1 MERTCSITGA
11 IVTDKDGVMW
21 MQLRPTLQDFV
32 KTIHDGID
40 AGSFIS
46 YDALNEILHAYVASL
61 TAEETKA
68 HDVLMHDVN
77 KQYEL
82 DETLQPINPRTAEDK
97 QLSFGERLS
106 DKIADFGGS
115 WKFIIIFMSILVAW
129 MILNSLFL
137 MNKGFDPYPYILLNL
152 MLSCVA
158 ALQAPVIMLSQNRQE
173 DKDRERAE
181 YDFKV
186 NLKAE
191 TEIRLLHKK
200 LDHLLLHQHRNMIEL
215 FQLHLDLTEQV
226 QQRIDTLKKEDNE
239 RK

>member
-1 MERTCSITGA
+1 
-11 IVTDKDGVMW
+11 MW
-21 MQLRPTLQDFV
+21 MQLRPGLQEFV
-32 KTIHDGID
+32 KTIHNGID

-46 YDALNEILHAYVASL
+46 YKALNEVLHAYVANL

-68 HDVLMHDVN
+68 HSALMHNVS
-77 KQYEL
+77 KQYEE
-82 DETLQPINPRTAEDK
+82 DKTLQPIEARTDDK

-115 WKFIIIFMSILVAW
+115 WRFIIIFLSFLVVW
-129 MILNSLFL
+129 MLINSFYL
-137 MNKGFDPYPYILLNL
+137 MTNAFDPYPYILLNL

-158 ALQAPVIMLSQNRQE
+158 ALQAPLIMMSQNRQE

-181 YDFKV
+181 YDFRV

-191 TEIRLLHKK
+191 KEIRLLHKK
-200 LDHLLLHQHRNMIEL
+200 IDHLLLHQHRNIIEL

-226 QQRIDTLKKEDNE
+226 QQSIDSLKK
-239 RK
+239 

>member
-21 MQLRPTLQDFV
+21 MQLRPTLQSFV
-32 KTIHDGID
+32 KTIHNGID

-46 YDALNEILHAYVASL
+46 YEALNEILHAYVASL

-68 HDVLMHDVN
+68 HDALMHDVS
-77 KQYEL
+77 KQYEH
-82 DETLQPINPRTAEDK
+82 DETLQPIKTKMEEKEP
-97 QLSFGERLS
+97 SFGERLS

-115 WKFIIIFMSILVAW
+115 WRFIIMFLSFLVVW
-129 MILNSLFL
+129 MLINSFYL

-158 ALQAPVIMLSQNRQE
+158 ALQAPVIMMSQNRQE

-226 QQRIDTLKKEDNE
+226 QQRIDTIKTVENE

>member
-21 MQLRPTLQDFV
+21 MQLRPALQAFV

-46 YDALNEILHAYVASL
+46 YKALNEILHAYVANL
-61 TAEETKA
+61 TAQETKA
-68 HDVLMHDVN
+68 HEVLMENVQQ
-77 KQYEL
+77 QYEL
-82 DETLQPINPRTAEDK
+82 DETLQPIDAHLKEKPIT
-97 QLSFGERLS
+97 FGERLS
-106 DKIADFGGS
+106 DRIADFGGS
-115 WKFIIIFMSILVAW
+115 WRFIIMFLSFLVVW
-129 MILNSLFL
+129 MLINTFYL

-158 ALQAPVIMLSQNRQE
+158 ALQAPVIMMSQNRQE

-186 NLKAE
+186 NIKAE
-191 TEIRLLHKK
+191 TEIQLLHKK

-239 RK
+239 RT